1 MGKARRRPSPL
12 EDAARRHSQQ
22 LFKDWI
28 ALTFRADH
36 FRVGP
41 VPLPVIHVFLAV
53 TAIAVVWK
61 VPSLRTWAL
70 IALAIGFVFTVGRAA
85 IIMPERRKRLLTLY
99 EQIQKRAALPRSTA
113 NSPAAPDR
121 HIKVRQWGTKSTIEE
136 FTLTVGD
143 CPASH
148 SVFAHA
154 PLEQAIDNT
163 LGPPEGMSWVFDWPS
178 PAVCHG
184 KLVADSSPEVT
195 RQAFV
200 RSVLSVVS
208 TTLGINARNVDD
220 GFNVTF
226 DGWQE
231 VETRAGLQV
240 MVPQTI
246 AIDYGSFDDSNPAA
260 RSQVE
265 RTFDKRIK
273 SPGEWMYSWDSGV
286 LTMQQAD
293 RQSTEAKRKRT
304 TRKIEDNVIGMV
316 RGNDRRA
323 DDPVVTVTK
332 WLENSS
338 FPVDHPQKLHV
349 DFSTRNLAARRTR
362 DAFESNFDDTMKAA
376 YPKVVWL
383 YNWTSTG
390 AETTL
395 DIAAVPARSKLALR
409 KAAERRLRNVVESK
423 FGSSRNFVDCD
434 ITSWQDNL
442 SDRGEALPMTARVN
456 FGDVDVT
463 KQETQDA
470 FEQHWDS
477 LSTDNDW
484 RYRWSPAE
492 GIVEM
497 TAVAPLPP
505 YAAFPQPGEG
515 RFNELMQEAR
525 KGRFHFGPQKGGGT
539 IVWDLN
545 STPHALFGGKTGSGK
560 SVALS
565 LVLFYGLYNPDLISL
580 IVCDPKRTD
589 FTWTPEFPSVQMFA
603 ATDTE
608 IVAAVA
614 QARAEMERR
623 QSLLNRLQV
632 RNLGQLRKKYAEY
645 PELEKEHGPAPKRL
659 ILFFDELADF
669 LAKGAN
675 KDIEELKDEARADLE
690 KIGRLGRALEVNII
704 AAAQK
709 PDANIISTQLRSQ
722 LGFRLGVGPL
732 DEYESKQ
739 ILNSDHGTRFPSE
752 DVPKGR
758 SWGRDPKYGI
768 HMAQVMFLPDDTSP
782 APWDPSI
789 TIGGAKDVVRE
800 HLQTLGYARTEIT
813 NSDGGVEPRWVKVEN

>member
-1 MGKARRRPSPL
+1 MAKARRRPSPL

-36 FRVGP
+36 FRAGP

-53 TAIAVVWK
+53 AAIAVVWK

-70 IALAIGFVFTVGRAA
+70 IALAVGFVFTVGRAA

-121 HIKVRQWGTKSTIEE
+121 HIKVRRWGAKSTIEE

-163 LGPPEGMSWVFDWPS
+163 LGSPEGMSWVFDWPS

-184 KLVADSSPEVT
+184 KLVANSSPEVT

-200 RSVLSVVS
+200 RSALSVVA

-273 SPGEWMYSWDSGV
+273 APGEWMYSWDSGV
-286 LTMQQAD
+286 LTMQQED

-338 FPVDHPQKLHV
+338 FPVDHPQKLHI

-376 YPKVVWL
+376 YPSVVWL

-423 FGSSRNFVDCD
+423 FGNSRNFVDCD

-442 SDRGEALPMTARVN
+442 SQKGEALPQTARVN
-456 FGDVDVT
+456 FGDYDVT
-463 KQETQDA
+463 NIETQDS
-470 FEQHWDS
+470 FEQHWNS
-477 LSTDNDW
+477 LTTDNDW
-484 RYRWSPAE
+484 HYKWSPAS

-497 TAVAPLPP
+497 NAVPPLPQSIV
-505 YAAFPQPGEG
+505 FPQPGTEEFK
-515 RFNELMQEAR
+515 RVNQLAR
-525 KGRFHFGPQKGGGT
+525 TGKFILGPQMGGGDL
-539 IVWDLN
+539 VWDIN
-545 STPHALFGGKTGSGK
+545 SVPHGLVGGRTNSGK
-560 SVALS
+560 SVLLS
-565 LVLFYGLYNPDLISL
+565 NILFYGLYNPDMFEFF
-580 IVCDPKRTD
+580 VCDPKRTD
-589 FTWTPEFPSVQMFA
+589 FTWTPEFPNVTRFA
-603 ATDTE
+603 ARPED
-608 IVAAVA
+608 IVHTISL
-614 QARAEMERR
+614 ARQEMDRR
-623 QSLLNRLQV
+623 QTLLGKVGV
-632 RNLGQLRKKYAEY
+632 RNVGQLRELYRRQ
-645 PELEKEHGPAPKRL
+645 PELEKKYGPAPKRL
-659 ILFFDELADF
+659 VLFFDELAQF
-669 LAKGAN
+669 LSKSS
-675 KDIEELKDEARADLE
+675 DSDLEELKDEARSDLE
-690 KIGRLGRALEVNII
+690 SIGLLARAMWVHVI

-709 PDANIISTQLRSQ
+709 PSAKVISSQ
-722 LGFRLGVGPL
+722 LLEQLEFRVCVGPVNI
-732 DEYESKQ
+732 YTSQQ
-739 ILNSDHGTRFPSE
+739 IMGSDHGTRFPSGGS
-752 DVPKGR
+752 PKGR
-758 SWGRDPKYGI
+758 AWAYDSKDGYR
-768 HMAQVMFLPDDTSP
+768 MAQGYYLPDESGP
-782 APWDPSI
+782 LPWDP
-789 TIGGAKDVVRE
+789 TIHAAGFKEIVRQR
-800 HLQTLGYARTEIT
+800 LQTLGYARTEIT